1 MGQEV
6 VDRLHRLMWK
16 APQRIAIEIA
26 EIWICDDESALE
38 MSQSVVLVEFESVF
52 AVSNLHKGKVRS
64 PTVARNLVNIE
75 EVSKAF
81 DIRPLLTKVSLG
93 ISEGERIGIVG
104 RNGAGKS
111 TLMRIITGEEA
122 PDAGRVTKS
131 NSTAI
136 GYLAQI
142 DNADPTATVGDV
154 VLGDREKHEWA
165 GDSRIREIFTGL
177 FGGFDDHLF
186 ERTFGNLSGGEK
198 RRVGLAKLLIDD
210 IQLVLLD
217 EPTNHLDVE
226 GVAWLAEHLKRRT
239 DLAVLVV
246 THDRW
251 FLDEITE
258 RTWEVVQGKVEEY
271 EGGYSAFVL
280 AKAERSRQSAAT
292 EARRNNLIRKEL
304 AWLRRGAPAR
314 TTKPKFRVD
323 AANELISAEP
333 APRDGSELLKFA
345 LNRLGKTV
353 LEAKDM
359 QVKAGDKELL
369 SHLTWNIGPGDR
381 IGIVGIN
388 GAGKSTLMRVLASE
402 LQPAAGKLT
411 TGITVKIAFL
421 TQHLDELD
429 PTWRVL
435 EAVEKVAQYVELGK
449 GKTLSASQLCERLG
463 FDRDGQWT
471 PVGDLS
477 GGERR
482 RLQLTRLLM
491 DAPNVLMLDE
501 PTNDFDIETLTEL
514 EDLLDSYGGTLLV
527 VSHDRY
533 FLERVCD
540 RFVGLLG
547 DLQLR
552 DLPRGVDE
560 YLELRHQQSTPTQNS
575 GGKGKSSSAAEER
588 QLKKDLTRVERQI
601 EKGRAEVARLTA
613 EQETFA
619 MDPTKLVEVSEQL
632 AKVSAELVTR
642 EEEWL
647 SITMALE
654 G

>member
-1 MGQEV
+1 
-6 VDRLHRLMWK
+6 
-16 APQRIAIEIA
+16 
-26 EIWICDDESALE
+26 
-38 MSQSVVLVEFESVF
+38 
-52 AVSNLHKGKVRS
+52 
-64 PTVARNLVNIE
+64 VARNLVNIE

-81 DIRPLLTKVSLG
+81 DIRPLLTRVSLG

-111 TLMRIITGEEA
+111 TLMRIITGEEI
-122 PDAGRVTKS
+122 PDEGRVTKS
-131 NSTAI
+131 NATNI

-142 DNADPTATVGDV
+142 DKADPAATVGDV

-165 GDSRIREIFTGL
+165 GDARIREIFTGL

-210 IQLVLLD
+210 IQLILLD

-226 GVAWLAEHLKRRT
+226 GVAWLANHLKKRN

-251 FLDEITE
+251 FLDEITD
-258 RTWEVVQGKVEEY
+258 RTWEVVQGAVEEY
-271 EGGYSAFVL
+271 DGGYSAFVL
-280 AKAERSRQSAAT
+280 AKAERSRQAASS

-353 LEAKDM
+353 LETKDM

-402 LQPAAGKLT
+402 IPPAAGKLT

-435 EAVEKVAQYVELGK
+435 EAVEKVAQFVELGK

-514 EDLLDSYGGTLLV
+514 EDLLDSFGGTLIV

-560 YLELRHQQSTPTQNS
+560 YLELRHSSSQPAQSS
-575 GGKGKSSSAAEER
+575 GNKVKTSSAAEER

-601 EKGRAEVARLTA
+601 EKGKAEVERLTH
-613 EQETFA
+613 E
-619 MDPTKLVEVSEQL
+619 LEVHALDSGMLQDITEQL
-632 AKVSAELVTR
+632 AKVSQDLATR

-647 SITMALE
+647 SITVALE

>member
-1 MGQEV
+1 
-6 VDRLHRLMWK
+6 
-16 APQRIAIEIA
+16 
-26 EIWICDDESALE
+26 
-38 MSQSVVLVEFESVF
+38 
-52 AVSNLHKGKVRS
+52 
-64 PTVARNLVNIE
+64 VARNLVNIE

-81 DIRPLLTKVSLG
+81 DIRPLLIKVSLG

-111 TLMRIITGEEA
+111 TLMRIITGQESADE
-122 PDAGRVTKS
+122 GRVTKS
-131 NSTAI
+131 NSTNI

-142 DNADPTATVGDV
+142 DNADPAATVGEV

-210 IQLVLLD
+210 VQLVLLD

-226 GVAWLAEHLKRRT
+226 GVAWLADHLKKRS

-271 EGGYSAFVL
+271 DGGYSAYVL

-353 LEAKDM
+353 LETKDM

-388 GAGKSTLMRVLASE
+388 GAGKSTLMRVLAGE

-435 EAVEKVAQYVELGK
+435 EAVEKVAQFVELGK
-449 GKTLSASQLCERLG
+449 GRTLSASQLCERLG

-560 YLELRHQQSTPTQNS
+560 YLELRHEQSLPVQSTEV
-575 GGKGKSSSAAEER
+575 KAKSSNAAEER
-588 QLKKDLTRVERQI
+588 QLKKDLARVEKQI
-601 EKGRAEVARLTA
+601 EKGKAEVIRITTELESAASTPEQLLELT
-613 EQETFA
+613 Q
-619 MDPTKLVEVSEQL
+619 LL
-632 AKVSAELVTR
+632 AKVESELATR

-647 SITMALE
+647 SITVALE